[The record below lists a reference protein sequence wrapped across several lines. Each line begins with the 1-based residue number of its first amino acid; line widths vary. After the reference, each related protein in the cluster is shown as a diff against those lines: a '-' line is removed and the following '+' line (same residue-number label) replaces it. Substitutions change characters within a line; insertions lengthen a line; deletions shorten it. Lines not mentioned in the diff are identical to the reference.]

1 MAWPGH
7 MLEISRNQPSA
18 DVSIHRYFTEMQ
30 SEQHG
35 ALPLMVGWVIS
46 PMLRELLFFK
56 SLARL
61 RESSI
66 REPRTA
72 ENLNDL
78 TMVAMVGS
86 EMKSD

>member
-1 MAWPGH
+1 M
-7 MLEISRNQPSA
+7 
-18 DVSIHRYFTEMQ
+18 
-30 SEQHG
+30 
-35 ALPLMVGWVIS
+35 MVGWVIS